1 MSHKQANHCDN
12 KRVPAGFRILLLH
25 TTVQLV
31 TVMHVQAGL
40 PTAIKTWKKRKIC
53 IHCPCILQ
61 CISVFGFVVSI
72 CSVFACF
79 VCFCS
84 EKSVFGHPLVK
95 VTETCCVHFDNRVG
109 FTSGATLSGETLIWA
124 NSENLSQDAL
134 KIVFILALTSL
145 KRVSNWCTL
154 SVSPSCLTIRED
166 RSTGSLQPNGS
177 FTPKSMK
184 SSFRLRVI
192 FLEPHHH
199 LTSPHNSKG
208 VSPTLQQLSSTCLLF
223 ALTCLSGQTAS
234 SLAVWCYHTS
244 LHCLILIQSS
254 PQIGGDGG
262 HLCSGILELPMPL
275 HPFLFACCIWV
286 HPDSFMLTWR
296 LTICCQ
302 IRCFYMYQGL
312 FL

>member
-12 KRVPAGFRILLLH
+12 KRVPAGFRIRLLH

-134 KIVFILALTSL
+134 KIVLILALTSL

-154 SVSPSCLTIRED
+154 SVSPSCLTMRED

-208 VSPTLQQLSSTCLLF
+208 VSPTLQQLFIHLLAVCLDLPVRANSKLTGCLMLSHKSTLPHPHPKLSSDRWQWRTSVQRHLG
-223 ALTCLSGQTAS
+223 TSHAS
-234 SLAVWCYHTS
+234 SSISICVLY
-244 LHCLILIQSS
+244 LS
-254 PQIGGDGG
+254 PPWQ
-262 HLCSGILELPMPL
+262 
-275 HPFLFACCIWV
+275 
-286 HPDSFMLTWR
+286 
-296 LTICCQ
+296 
-302 IRCFYMYQGL
+302 FYAY
-312 FL
+312 